1 MADDRQRRLGSERRR
16 VIRFR
21 FRQRLPLLV
30 ALVVTW
36 MLLWGEISVLS
47 AASGI
52 VVAFLV
58 VEVFVLP
65 PVELS
70 GRLNVFW
77 FGVFLFRFLVD
88 LVIASFTVAARAF
101 GPPIRANAIIEVDL
115 RSDSD
120 FITTLVAIVTSI
132 TPGSFVVDV
141 DRERSV
147 LFLHVL
153 GARTTKDIER
163 MRQAVLASE
172 RRLVRALGSRADME
186 RCRVS

>member
-1 MADDRQRRLGSERRR
+1 MTEPDDGRRGPELRR

-52 VVAFLV
+52 LVAFLV

-70 GRLNVFW
+70 GRVNFFW
-77 FGVFLFRFLVD
+77 LAVFLTRFLAE
-88 LVIASFTVAARAF
+88 LVVASFVVAARAF

-120 FITTLVAIVTSI
+120 VIMTMVAIVTSI
-132 TPGSFVVDV
+132 TPGSFVVDI
-141 DRERSV
+141 DRERAV

-153 GARTTKDIER
+153 GARTEADIDK
-163 MRQAVLASE
+163 MRRAVLASE
-172 RRLVRALGSRADME
+172 TRLVRAIGSRADME
-186 RCRVS
+186 RCAAS